1 LIQQRRKR
9 RTATS
14 AVEITLFQVVNTPA
28 GPYFWN
34 PHKVGVASAAALLG
48 ATLGLVGGSMLGLHF
63 EDSLFSALVGL
74 TCSALGA
81 VVGFLN
87 TLRA

>member
-1 LIQQRRKR
+1 M
-9 RTATS
+9 
-14 AVEITLFQVVNTPA
+14 EITLFQVVNTPA

-34 PHKVGVASAAALLG
+34 PDKLGVASAAALLG
-48 ATLGLVGGSMLGLHF
+48 ATLGLVGGSVLGLQL
-63 EDSLFSALVGL
+63 EGSLFSALLGL
-74 TCSALGA
+74 ATSALGA